1 MKSPMLQIL
10 AIATALLFAGSS
22 VAAEKTL
29 SGVSGDTATAAGKAS
44 ARSTYPFRG
53 EVESVESDHLL
64 LARKDGT
71 RRVVIASESQFDR
84 DGKSIAASEVK
95 PGDYVKGLLRKD
107 GSGTEVVVKAS
118 AGVRPEKGSSK
129 KTKKN
134 S

>member
-1 MKSPMLQIL
+1 MLQIL

-29 SGVSGDTATAAGKAS
+29 SGVPGDTAPAAGRAP

-53 EVESVESDHLL
+53 EVESVESDHLV

-71 RRVVIASESQFDR
+71 RKVVIASESQFDR

-118 AGVRPEKGSSK
+118 AGVRSEKGSSK